1 MIYLNTV
8 KNYYISLQQYLC
20 SVVNKDDP
28 IQTLPRIWRRGQS
41 SFWGHKLLLITFFAV
56 ISFVFIIWSIF
67 FGINLQSQEKKL
79 NHTLHVDP
87 VNTVICSVKK
97 IVFNKHLFF
106 PPFPCSFLLWK
117 RKKDYP
123 NSHLIVTL
131 SHSLCIVTST
141 KAGLL
146 LPGKTFL
153 VSSLFSRQFGWLK

>member
-20 SVVNKDDP
+20 SVVNKDVS

-56 ISFVFIIWSIF
+56 VNFVFIIWSIF

-97 IVFNKHLFF
+97 IVFNKHFVLSAILLFF
-106 PPFPCSFLLWK
+106 
-117 RKKDYP
+117 
-123 NSHLIVTL
+123 LIV
-131 SHSLCIVTST
+131 
-141 KAGLL
+141 KAKQR
-146 LPGKTFL
+146 LP
-153 VSSLFSRQFGWLK
+153 